1 MHCEQRSNI
10 HSFYRRH
17 FGISYRHSDYSRD
30 RAFANDA
37 RGPYDAPRSY
47 DESEPAD
54 DAGYDERAAPPGIST
69 EDLPDPNSP
78 GAKLM
83 VGYCTQC
90 HNLPSPSMHTSAEWP
105 GVAQRMFD
113 RISILAGMSS
123 GWMGMMRMKAPSAE
137 QQEIMVSYLQAHALT
152 PLGPNEIPSP
162 DSPGAVEF
170 KSACSQCHGLPDPKL
185 HTADEWPAVL
195 TRMQFNMRSM
205 GKQVIS
211 DNEKNEIA
219 AYLSEHAKQ

>member
-1 MHCEQRSNI
+1 MRSARKFVVFIGVVSVLAAGILITSETVYSQMMHGGHMMNRSQMMNRNRQMMQDMM
-10 HSFYRRH
+10 SGRL
-17 FGISYRHSDYSRD
+17 
-30 RAFANDA
+30 
-37 RGPYDAPRSY
+37 
-47 DESEPAD
+47 
-54 DAGYDERAAPPGIST
+54 PPGIST
-69 EDLPDPNSP
+69 EDLPDPDSQ

-90 HNLPSPSMHTSAEWP
+90 HNLPSPFMHTSAEWP
-105 GVAQRMFD
+105 AVAQCMFD

-123 GWMGMMRMKAPSAE
+123 GWMGMMRMKAPSSE
-137 QQEIMVSYLQAHALT
+137 QQEIIVSYLQAHALK

-162 DSPGAVEF
+162 GSPGAAEF

-211 DNEKNEIA
+211 DKEKNEIA